1 MALCR
6 PPAFCSYRQAQR
18 KTYVKPRQRAP
29 RPPKNPLILPTR
41 TLLQPVQRPNPVLR
55 PLPLPE
61 EHLLIM
67 QPRTQI
73 IAHQRKEARNRECFP
88 AVPQNVKVDGF
99 GVEVV
104 AEEGD
109 GGVDGDHE

>member
-1 MALCR
+1 
-6 PPAFCSYRQAQR
+6 
-18 KTYVKPRQRAP
+18 
-29 RPPKNPLILPTR
+29 
-41 TLLQPVQRPNPVLR
+41 
-55 PLPLPE
+55 
-61 EHLLIM
+61 M

-109 GGVDGDHE
+109 GGVDGDHEEDADDVALFGGEGVVAGVAQD